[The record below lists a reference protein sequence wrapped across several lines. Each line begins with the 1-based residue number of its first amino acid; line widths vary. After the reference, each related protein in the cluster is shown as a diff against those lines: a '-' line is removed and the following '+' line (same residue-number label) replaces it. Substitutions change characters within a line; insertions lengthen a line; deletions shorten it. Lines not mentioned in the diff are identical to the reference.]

1 MFNKN
6 YYSEKQQKL
15 QQKIVTIKDQYIV
28 DSLNM
33 AQRLANEIK
42 EIQIENNE
50 ITELIKKETKIPIKK
65 VTKGE
70 K

>member
-6 YYSEKQQKL
+6 YYSEKQIKL

-50 ITELIKKETKIPIKK
+50 ITELINKETKIPIKK